1 MRYAELVACINEIL
15 GQYPFPLTV
24 RQIHYRLV
32 AGYRQPNVRSTS
44 NTLSRQL
51 VKARERG
58 DVDETRIEDRS
69 REFLGGDY
77 GFDSPENFVKAIFDD
92 MTPERYARKMWSNQ
106 PQFVIVWIE
115 KDALSRVVS
124 RITDQYRVLTAPSRG
139 YASYSYIKDAI
150 RRLPSDKPVVV
161 LHFADHD
168 PSGIDMTRDL
178 ERRFKRYLPYS
189 FKSDLEVRRVA
200 LTHDQVLRYG
210 LKPNPTKRADT
221 RSGAYE
227 AQYGNQCWELDA
239 IEPNELQRIVNTTV
253 ETFIDVDKW
262 NEAVKQTKKD
272 RIQLR
277 KMLDEMKKH
286 LPFNC

>member
-1 MRYAELVACINEIL
+1 M
-15 GQYPFPLTV
+15 
-24 RQIHYRLV
+24 
-32 AGYRQPNVRSTS
+32 
-44 NTLSRQL
+44 LSRQL

-77 GFDSPENFVKAIFDD
+77 GFDSPEDFVKAIFDD

-106 PQFVIVWIE
+106 PKFVIVWIE

-150 RRLPSDKPVVV
+150 TRLPSDKSVVV

-168 PSGIDMTRDL
+168 PSGVDMTRDL
-178 ERRFKRYLPYS
+178 EERFMRYLPYS
-189 FKSDLEVRRVA
+189 FKGDLEVRRVA
-200 LTHDQVLRYG
+200 LTYDQVLRYG
-210 LKPNPTKRADT
+210 LEPNPTKRADT

-239 IEPNELQRIVNTTV
+239 IEPDELQRIVKTTV
-253 ETFIDVDKW
+253 QAFIDVDNW
-262 NEAVKQTKKD
+262 NAAVEQTKKD

-286 LPFNC
+286 LSFDC